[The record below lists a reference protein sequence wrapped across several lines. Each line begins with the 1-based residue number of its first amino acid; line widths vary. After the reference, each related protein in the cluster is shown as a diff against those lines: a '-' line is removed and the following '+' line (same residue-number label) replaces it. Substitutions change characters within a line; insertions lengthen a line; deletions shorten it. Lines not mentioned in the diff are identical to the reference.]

1 MEVKMSSN
9 ILGSEVIVQIGIVV
23 KDIEKSAK
31 EFSEIF
37 NVPIPEIIITDE
49 YEKAHT
55 EYKGKPTNARAKLAF
70 FNFKNIDIELI
81 EPDNNPSTWRE
92 FLDAE
97 GEGVH
102 HIAVFVK
109 GMDEKIEILKN
120 FGMNVIQRG
129 DFTGGRYAYIDSTS
143 KLKIILELLE
153 IFS

>member
-1 MEVKMSSN
+1 MLSN

-49 YEKAHT
+49 YDKAHT
-55 EYKGKPTNARAKLAF
+55 EYKGKPTNAQAKLAF

-102 HIAVFVK
+102 HIAIFVK
-109 GMDEKIEILKN
+109 GMEEKIEILKKS
-120 FGMNVIQRG
+120 GMNVIQRG
-129 DFTGGRYAYIDSTS
+129 DFKGGRYAYIDSTS

-153 IFS
+153 RFS